1 MPVERRE
8 VYKKRTMVKDR
19 VGMVR
24 APCYDLPP
32 DGFVY
37 GKKNEKDAEG
47 AGEGDVLPR
56 IARTAGSIEETT
68 LKR

>member
-1 MPVERRE
+1 MPVEKRE

-24 APCYDLPP
+24 ASCYDLPS

-47 AGEGDVLPR
+47 AGEGDLSPQ
-56 IARTAGSIEETT
+56 RTNPLSRSRNR
-68 LKR
+68 LQR